1 MLLHPTSLPGR
12 YGIGDLGTEAYRFA
26 HFLAE
31 SGVRLWQVLPLGP
44 TGYGDSPYQ
53 SFSAFAGNPLLISPE
68 MLVEEGLLSQSDLD
82 PPPFPESTTD
92 YARVL
97 AFKLPLLKTA
107 FRSFQTAAGTSGW
120 REFQDFC
127 QSQQWWLEDY
137 ALFRAVK
144 EQFEEQS
151 WTTWDDALVHRDP
164 ATLEQCRQR
173 LSEQIEFHRF
183 QQFEFFKQWRLLK
196 RYCKDLGLLI
206 MGDMPLFVAHDSAD
220 VWANQDLFHLDS
232 ACNPSY
238 VAGVPPD
245 YFSATGQLWG
255 NPVYRWK
262 VMAANSFSWWVR
274 RMRSTIE
281 MVDLVRLDHFR
292 GFEAFWRVPGGAET
306 AMNGEWKKAPGAAL
320 LEKLGEALGTLPLI
334 AENLG
339 WITPEVEALRTRYD
353 LPGMAILQF
362 AFGTDPQASTF
373 IPHNLAPDTV
383 IYTGTHDNDTLVG
396 WWKSTPE
403 SDSTR
408 GQEEIDNERD
418 LARRYLDIQAEE
430 PHWDFIR
437 AAMSSVARIAIIPA
451 QDILGLDNSARMN
464 LPGEPSGNWRWRL
477 KRHQLTAEHQDRLRE
492 LSWLY
497 GRLHVALPPT
507 ESNQDPII
515 EA

>member
-1 MLLHPTSLPGR
+1 MPGR

-31 SGVRLWQVLPLGP
+31 SGIRIWQVLPLGP

-68 MLVEEGLLSQSDLD
+68 MLVEEGLLAPSDLD
-82 PPPFPESTTD
+82 PPEFPDSSVD
-92 YARVL
+92 YAAVL
-97 AFKLPLLKTA
+97 AFKLPLLRKA
-107 FRSFQTAAGTSGW
+107 FQNFQKAAGTTGW
-120 REFQDFC
+120 REFQEFC
-127 QSQQWWLEDY
+127 ERQRWWLEDY

-144 EQFEEQS
+144 EQFQEAS
-151 WTTWDDALVHRDP
+151 WITWDEALVGRDR
-164 ATLEQCRQR
+164 ATLDDYRQR
-173 LSEQIEFHRF
+173 FSEQMEMHRF
-183 QQFEFFKQWRLLK
+183 LQFEFFKQWRLLR
-196 RYCKDLGLLI
+196 RYCRDLGLI
-206 MGDMPLFVAHDSAD
+206 VMGDMPLFVAHDSAD
-220 VWANQDLFHLDS
+220 VWANQDLFHLDP
-232 ACNPSY
+232 AGKPIF

-262 VMAANSFSWWVR
+262 VMAANGFHWWVK

-292 GFEAFWRVPGGAET
+292 GFEAFWRVPAEEET
-306 AMNGEWKKAPGAAL
+306 AINGEWRKAPGAEL
-320 LEKLGEALGTLPLI
+320 LEKLHQELGKLPLI

-373 IPHNLAPDTV
+373 IPHNLARDTV
-383 IYTGTHDNDTLVG
+383 IYTGTHDNDTMIG
-396 WWKSTPE
+396 WWQSTAE

-408 GQEEIDNERD
+408 GQQEIDNERD
-418 LARRYLDIQAEE
+418 LARRYLNMKGDE
-430 PHWDFIR
+430 PQWDFIR
-437 AAMSSVARIAIIPA
+437 AAFSSVAGIAIIPA

-464 LPGEPSGNWRWRL
+464 LPGEPSGNWKWRMRPDQL
-477 KRHQLTAEHQDRLRE
+477 KLEHQDRLRE

-497 GRLHVALPPT
+497 GRLHVAPPLT
-507 ESNQDPII
+507 F
-515 EA
+515 